1 MSKAS
6 PESNI
11 ETAQEQEFSH
21 SEILVIMGA
30 LMLAMLLAA
39 LDQTIVSTAL
49 PRIVSDLH
57 GLNRLSWVV
66 TAYLLTSTISTP
78 LYGKISDLY
87 GRKKIFQAAIII
99 FLVGSA
105 LCGLSRSMDQLIIFR
120 GLQGLGGGGLISLA
134 LTVIGDVVPP
144 RQRGRYQG
152 YIGAVFGIASVAGPL
167 LGGFF
172 TDHLSWRWI
181 FYINIPIGIIALAA
195 IATRL
200 HLPPKKTEHK
210 IDYLGAALLS
220 GGLLSLLLVTVW
232 GGTTY
237 AWLSDQVIGLAIVGV
252 ILITAFIFQEYRAV
266 EPLLPL
272 RLFKNDIFRVS
283 VILSMLAGLVMF
295 GAIIFLPEYQQVVR
309 GYSATKSGLLLLP
322 LIFGLLVASIVSG
335 RLITRWGRY
344 RIFPILGTCLM
355 VFGFWLFS
363 HVSLSTT
370 QLDLSLWMIV
380 LGVGIGL
387 FMQVMTLAV
396 QNSVDRADLGTASSA
411 TVFFRTLGSAF
422 GTAIFGAVLTNYL
435 DRNLTKL
442 LPAGASAKR
451 VSSSTLQA
459 GTSQLH
465 KLPPAIL
472 HDVLLAFVE
481 AFHDVF
487 LWGIPFA
494 ILAVIVALFLR
505 EAPLRTST
513 REMAKG
519 ESLSV
524 RHGE

>member
-1 MSKAS
+1 
-6 PESNI
+6 
-11 ETAQEQEFSH
+11 
-21 SEILVIMGA
+21 
-30 LMLAMLLAA
+30 
-39 LDQTIVSTAL
+39 
-49 PRIVSDLH
+49 
-57 GLNRLSWVV
+57 
-66 TAYLLTSTISTP
+66 
-78 LYGKISDLY
+78 
-87 GRKKIFQAAIII
+87 
-99 FLVGSA
+99 
-105 LCGLSRSMDQLIIFR
+105 
-120 GLQGLGGGGLISLA
+120 
-134 LTVIGDVVPP
+134 
-144 RQRGRYQG
+144 
-152 YIGAVFGIASVAGPL
+152 
-167 LGGFF
+167 
-172 TDHLSWRWI
+172 
-181 FYINIPIGIIALAA
+181 
-195 IATRL
+195 
-200 HLPPKKTEHK
+200 
-210 IDYLGAALLS
+210 
-220 GGLLSLLLVTVW
+220 
-232 GGTTY
+232 
-237 AWLSDQVIGLAIVGV
+237 
-252 ILITAFIFQEYRAV
+252 
-266 EPLLPL
+266 
-272 RLFKNDIFRVS
+272 
-283 VILSMLAGLVMF
+283 
-295 GAIIFLPEYQQVVR
+295 
-309 GYSATKSGLLLLP
+309 
-322 LIFGLLVASIVSG
+322 
-335 RLITRWGRY
+335 
-344 RIFPILGTCLM
+344 M